1 MQRGMRLLPV
11 LLAGALAAGI
21 GLALMTLPDPRIGL
35 AALFASVALVVIGL
49 VRQSAHVVVWAAC
62 AGVTAGGVALG
73 AHAEGRARHPAAA
86 ALVESSDGVV
96 VVSGVLLEDAAA
108 GPGGVRLRL
117 GIKSIDAAPVSPG
130 ESAALTVVGALAP
143 GKMGEWRAGRAIS
156 APAALRRPAHY
167 LNPGVPDDRHA
178 LARRGLVLVGT
189 VKSAALVEMLAH
201 GSWRQECAADVRAM
215 VRRALSANVQPYD
228 ATAAAIA
235 TAILIGDRAGLDADL
250 EERLQAAGTYHVI
263 AISGG
268 NIAILSLVLISVARL
283 FRVPPAPGAVLAG
296 ALLVAHA
303 SLVGA
308 GPSVVRATT
317 MAVICLGLRSL
328 DQSAWSVNA
337 LAAAA
342 GGLLL
347 ATPLALVEP
356 GFVLSVGATAAIV
369 VLAPRFVPESWT
381 GWRRAIAGVAAA
393 SMATELVLLP
403 ASATLFNRVTVAGLV
418 LNLAAV
424 PLMAVVQI
432 AASATVALDA
442 ANAGGALAAGALTA
456 WAARGLVATSGLIDW
471 WPWLAIRTPAPS
483 WWISATYLIAVA
495 VVVAGPLVT
504 RAQGRRRVWLQ
515 RGSVTIAAV
524 ASLWILTAPST
535 WRWPW
540 RADGLLRVVS
550 LDVGQGDATLV
561 EFPDGRRWLVDAGGL
576 PGSQTFDVG
585 ARVVAPALWARGT
598 GRLDAL
604 ILTHGDPDH
613 VGGAAAVIGDFRP
626 AIFDGV
632 PVPSH
637 VPVRRLMALA
647 TSRGRPWTRLVAGQA
662 LHVGG
667 VAVRVWHPPPPDWE
681 RPRVRNDDSVVLE
694 LRYGEV
700 SVVLPGDIS
709 AEVER
714 SIASSIPRARHRVL
728 KAAHHGSASST
739 SAEWLDTLRPDVV
752 IVSCGRENRYGH
764 PAPAVLERVRRQGA
778 RVFRTDRDGQV
789 VVETDGTGLRVET
802 YVP

>member
-1 MQRGMRLLPV
+1 MRLLPV
-11 LLAGALAAGI
+11 LLAGALATGI
-21 GLALMTLPDPRIGL
+21 ALALMTLPDPRVGL
-35 AALFASVALVVIGL
+35 AALFTSAALAVIGF

-62 AGVTAGGVALG
+62 AGVTASGVALG
-73 AHAEGRARHPAAA
+73 AHAEGRARHPAAV
-86 ALVESSDGVV
+86 ALVESAAGVV

-117 GIKSIDAAPVSPG
+117 GIKSIDAAPVPPG

-143 GKMGEWRAGRAIS
+143 ETMGEWRAGRAIR
-156 APAALRRPAHY
+156 AAAALRRPAHY

-189 VKSAALVEMLAH
+189 VKSGALVEMLAH

-215 VRRALSANVQPYD
+215 VRRALSANVRPHD

-317 MAVICLGLRSL
+317 MAVICLGLRSM
-328 DQSAWSVNA
+328 DQSAWNVNA

-342 GGLLL
+342 AGLLL

-369 VLAPRFVPESWT
+369 VLGPRFVPESWT
-381 GWRRAIAGVAAA
+381 GWGRAIAGVAAA
-393 SMATELVLLP
+393 SMATELALLP
-403 ASATLFNRVTVAGLV
+403 ASATLFNRVTVAGLA

-495 VVVAGPLVT
+495 VVVFGPPVT
-504 RAQGRRRVWLQ
+504 RAQGRSLWLQ
-515 RGSVTIAAV
+515 RGSVTTAV
-524 ASLWILTAPST
+524 VVSLWILMAPST

-613 VGGAAAVIGDFRP
+613 VGGAGAVIGDFRP

-647 TSRGRPWTRLVAGQA
+647 RSHGRPWTRLVAGQA

-667 VAVRVWHPPPPDWE
+667 VAVRIWHPPLPDWE
-681 RPRVRNDDSVVLE
+681 RPRVRNDDSVVFE

-714 SIASSIPRARHRVL
+714 SIAPSIPRARQRVL

-739 SAEWLDTLRPDVV
+739 SAEWLDALRPDVV

-789 VVETDGTGLRVET
+789 VVETDGRGIRVET